1 MLIIYL
7 SLFLSFLQI
16 GLFGWGGPFPLL
28 SYVQHEV
35 VVEHAWLTSAEFADV
50 MALSSVVPGGITLDT
65 ASLAAYRVLAGEYGP
80 GVAIGGIVVA
90 FTALAVPAYAF
101 SALMGRFRER
111 LCSSDIGDSI
121 LSLLR
126 PMSPGLIAAAAILL
140 MNGENFGSPTV
151 NPWQFG
157 VSLFLFLATLV
168 GSGYYRF
175 HPLFMIVLCGLAGLL
190 LY

>member
-1 MLIIYL
+1 MLILCL
-7 SLFLSFLQI
+7 SLLLSFLQI
-16 GLFGWGGPFPLL
+16 GLFGWGGPFALL

-35 VVEHAWLTSAEFADV
+35 VVEHGWLTSAEFADV
-50 MALSSVVPGGITLDT
+50 MALSRVLPGDVALD
-65 ASLAAYRVLAGEYGP
+65 AAPLAAYRVLAGEYGT
-80 GVAIGGIVVA
+80 GAAIGGIVVA
-90 FTALAVPAYAF
+90 FTALAVPAFAL

-111 LCSSDIGDSI
+111 LCSSDVGESI

-140 MNGENFGSPTV
+140 MNADNFGSPAI

-157 VSLFLFLATLV
+157 VSLFLFVATLV